1 MTDLKLKNDSDRLQ
15 LGMCFSS
22 FGYCSLA
29 VLLIYCI
36 MQSLSNWS
44 LSRSHC
50 HTQWSQ
56 TLHFILSRSLTIS
69 LSHLFIHSIII
80 ILIPVWLNHSE
91 YIFLLI
97 CSVTKF
103 WQTYPL
109 ISVINTR
116 ISLSI
121 SLLQLEA
128 FYWAFIPTSA
138 CTLNYIFTHSFKDK
152 PTDIFHILFSHSS
165 LLHLPLKWKVNSTQ
179 LLWTSDNEIQYKD
192 LVLT

>member
-80 ILIPVWLNHSE
+80 ILIPVWLNHSG

-116 ISLSI
+116 IYLSLSLSLTVGSFLLGFHSNFCMYTQLHI
-121 SLLQLEA
+121 YTFIQRQTNWQFSYSLLALITPSPSSEMKSQL
-128 FYWAFIPTSA
+128 
-138 CTLNYIFTHSFKDK
+138 HS
-152 PTDIFHILFSHSS
+152 TV
-165 LLHLPLKWKVNSTQ
+165 VN
-179 LLWTSDNEIQYKD
+179 LW
-192 LVLT
+192 

>member
-1 MTDLKLKNDSDRLQ
+1 
-15 LGMCFSS
+15 
-22 FGYCSLA
+22 
-29 VLLIYCI
+29 

-50 HTQWSQ
+50 HTLHTQWSQ
-56 TLHFILSRSLTIS
+56 TLHFILSHSLTIS

-116 ISLSI
+116 ISLSLSLSYSWKLFI
-121 SLLQLEA
+121 GLSFQLLHVHSITYLHIHSKTNQLTFFIFSSRTHHSFTFLWNEKSTPLNCCEPLIMRYSTRIWSLL
-128 FYWAFIPTSA
+128 SK
-138 CTLNYIFTHSFKDK
+138 N
-152 PTDIFHILFSHSS
+152 
-165 LLHLPLKWKVNSTQ
+165 
-179 LLWTSDNEIQYKD
+179 
-192 LVLT
+192 